1 MTLCVTFGAPPFG
14 THFRLLTRCP
24 RYARNHLLSGT
35 HVPQTT
41 LGVTFGARPR
51 SIPRSP
57 LGSLCGHLGRQGRPS
72 APEGFRPATFW
83 AGNVA
88 QRRRPDLTSTQP
100 WLHPS
105 LPSGIFRSRERH
117 AHEVARRHRA
127 GSGEWENP
135 KQERANN
142 IPGLPVMTGPP

>member
-1 MTLCVTFGAPPFG
+1 MREMTLCVTFGAPPFG

-24 RYARNHLLSGT
+24 RCARNHMLSGT

-51 SIPRSP
+51 SIPRST

-88 QRRRPDLTSTQP
+88 QRRRPDLTSTHLGYIQAFRRVSFVVGSAMHMKWP
-100 WLHPS
+100 DDIGREAGNGRTRDRKELN
-105 LPSGIFRSRERH
+105 IFR
-117 AHEVARRHRA
+117 AC
-127 GSGEWENP
+127 P
-135 KQERANN
+135 
-142 IPGLPVMTGPP
+142 